1 MLPQATCPRSHSQK
15 EVKLS
20 FTLGQYYFKAL
31 ADLYLITGTHCPR
44 THCLSNMITH
54 D

>member
-1 MLPQATCPRSHSQK
+1 MLPQATCPRSHGQK